1 MFNFSTI
8 NLGCTKNLVDSQYV
22 IWKILSYQSQNTK
35 EEINYISDPY
45 DKNVEYVF
53 LNTCGFLSTWREET
67 MDVLQ
72 KLLEAGKIVYVLWC
86 TIQYFKAYENE
97 DNNEFKKELKNFN
110 DFIDKY
116 AWKVFLLS
124 WEDIDNL
131 SIEKIKR
138 WFFSKQFWDFV
149 YPESLRAYTDIS
161 YGYEYLKIAEW
172 CNNTCS
178 FCVIPKIRWK
188 QKSLEIEKVIEQAK
202 SMIEN
207 WAKEL
212 IIIAQDTTRY
222 GIDLYGEPK
231 LFELLE
237 KINKL
242 EWDFV
247 FRLLYLYPD
256 VVSLKNLE
264 KLKTL
269 DKFLP
274 YFDIPLQHISSRIL
288 KRMWRFYDTDYI
300 YKFLDFIRNNFENS
314 FIRTNIIV
322 WFPGETNEDFM
333 ELVDFIQKDYFDNIW
348 LFQYHDETLAA
359 SSKLDNKVDD
369 KTLEYRFKLISN
381 ISDTLLDRKNK
392 KRRKQPQI
400 WYIQDF
406 DDEKLTV
413 RPYIHCPEID
423 ETDIIKYD
431 DITWIYNDDGVVDI
445 WELIEYN
452 IK

>member
-22 IWKILSYQSQNTK
+22 IWKMLSYQSQNTK

-67 MDVLQ
+67 MDVLE

-86 TIQYFKAYENE
+86 TIQYFKAHENE
-97 DNNEFKKELKNFN
+97 NNDEFKKELKNFN

-188 QKSLEIEKVIEQAK
+188 QKSLEIEKVIDQAK

-207 WAKEL
+207 GAKEL

-237 KINKL
+237 KIDKL

-274 YFDIPLQHISSRIL
+274 YFDIPLQHISSKIL

-392 KRRKQPQI
+392 KRRKQPQV

-431 DITWIYNDDGVVDI
+431 DITWIYNDDGLVDI
-445 WELIEYN
+445 WELIEYK